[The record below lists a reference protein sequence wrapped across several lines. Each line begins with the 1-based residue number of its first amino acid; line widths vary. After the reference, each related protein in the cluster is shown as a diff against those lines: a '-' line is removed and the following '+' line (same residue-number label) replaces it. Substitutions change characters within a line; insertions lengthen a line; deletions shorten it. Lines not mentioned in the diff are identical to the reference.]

1 MLDSYS
7 GPLSSKLNDF
17 AQFCKLLWVVSF
29 GSGFAMHV

>member
-7 GPLSSKLNDF
+7 GPCLLNLMILPNSDKLS
-17 AQFCKLLWVVSF
+17 WVVSF